1 MKLPRDN
8 KAFKDELKKRIYH
21 WILRLIKFV
30 ETLPKNDDL
39 CRVARNQLIRSGTSV
54 GANYIEAIAASSRKD
69 FVNFLSHSLKSSNE
83 SKFWLALLR
92 DTGKGDGKEI
102 NLLLQEVLEIANIFG
117 ASIRTLRGRN
127 L

>member
-92 DTGKGDGKEI
+92 DIGKGDGKEI